1 MSDVQAA
8 PPRGARRPWVAHYP
22 PGVSPEIEVP
32 EGTVAEVFRRSV
44 EAFGERPVI
53 AYRGPDITYAELGR
67 RAWQVANALKREGFG
82 PGDTLALYLPNT
94 PYHPFFFY
102 GALAVGGRIAHLSP
116 LDAARVLTHKLED
129 LGARTL
135 VTLNLPD
142 MAKMAMH
149 LLDHGAV
156 DRVILCDEAAFGPFP
171 IPLAEMPDRG
181 DVVPFDRFV
190 EGAGFEIPD
199 MPSRPDD
206 VALLQ
211 YTGGTTGLPKGAML
225 THRNILAASASF
237 AGWTAEDAS
246 VGPDAVTLCVLP
258 LFHIYALCVILLRLT
273 QIGGKLVMRMRFD
286 PGQALKDIETQRVT
300 YFPGVPTM
308 WIALANHPDIEKT
321 DLSSLQ
327 NCGSGGAPLPV
338 EVGKRFEK
346 ITGRALLGGWG
357 MTETCAAGTAVPQ
370 GAQHTK
376 AGTIGVPL
384 PGIEL
389 RVVSQDE
396 PTREVPAGEI
406 GEIAVRGANVT
417 GGYWNRS
424 DATADSYAEGWFLTG
439 DMGRM
444 DEDGFFFLV
453 DRKSDMILSG
463 GFNVYPQMVEQAVY
477 EHPDVAECL
486 VIGIPDEYRGESAKV
501 FVTLREGAGE
511 FSLEALQDFLRD
523 RLGKHEM
530 PRALE
535 FRPVLPRTPVGKLS
549 RKELK
554 DEAAAARA

>member
-8 PPRGARRPWVAHYP
+8 PARGANRPWAAHYP
-22 PGVSPEIEVP
+22 PGVSPEVEVP
-32 EGTVAEVFRRSV
+32 EGTVPQVFRRSV

-67 RAWQVANALKREGFG
+67 RAWQVGNALKRDGFG

-129 LGARTL
+129 SGARTL

-156 DRVILCDEAAFGPFP
+156 DRVILCDEGAFGPFP

-181 DVVPFDRFV
+181 DVIPFDRFV
-190 EGAGFEIPD
+190 EGAGFEAPE
-199 MPSRPDD
+199 MPSKPDD

-286 PGQALKDIETQRVT
+286 PGQALKDIETHRVT

-346 ITGRALLGGWG
+346 VTGRALLGGWG

-384 PGIEL
+384 PGIDL
-389 RVVSQDE
+389 RVVAQDE
-396 PTREVPAGEI
+396 PTRELPAGEI
-406 GEIAVRGANVT
+406 GELAVRGANIT
-417 GGYWNRS
+417 PGYWNRT
-424 DATADSYAEGWFLTG
+424 DATKDSFADGWFLTG

-453 DRKSDMILSG
+453 DRKSDLILSG

-501 FVTLREGAGE
+501 FVTLREGAAE
-511 FSLEALQDFLRD
+511 FSLESLQEFLRD